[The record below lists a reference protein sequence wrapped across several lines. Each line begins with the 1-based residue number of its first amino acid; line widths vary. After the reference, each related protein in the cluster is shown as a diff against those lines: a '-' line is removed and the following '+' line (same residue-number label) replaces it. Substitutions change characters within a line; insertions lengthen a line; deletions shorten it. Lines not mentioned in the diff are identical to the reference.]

1 MLFFVSTATAAAS
14 ILLNTLD
21 AGKAPLVRKKADGF
35 GDSAALP
42 HRSDFVP
49 QAERTLLRTAERT
62 IQDPLFGRSRAAEFA
77 WIGGLRRVFWLFGLL
92 LFFASIFVSH
102 GSFPV
107 LRTA

>member
-21 AGKAPLVRKKADGF
+21 AGKAPLVRKKTDGF

-49 QAERTLLRTAERT
+49 KRSVRSCGLPSARFKVRYLAGRALPNLPGLAG
-62 IQDPLFGRSRAAEFA
+62 FGVSF
-77 WIGGLRRVFWLFGLL
+77 GCLGFFFSLRRSLFPMV
-92 LFFASIFVSH
+92 A
-102 GSFPV
+102 FPY
-107 LRTA
+107 